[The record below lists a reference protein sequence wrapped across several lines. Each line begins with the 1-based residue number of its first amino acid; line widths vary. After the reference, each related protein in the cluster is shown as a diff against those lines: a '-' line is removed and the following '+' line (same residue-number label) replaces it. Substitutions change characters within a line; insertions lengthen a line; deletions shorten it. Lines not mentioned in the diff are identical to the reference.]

1 MAKDY
6 YSLETRIDSMIDEL
20 QGLCSQNGLSN
31 TASEEV
37 VVTSAFLYKFLN
49 DKFMFNLK
57 AFAEELGETT
67 EEVLW
72 NENLELDA
80 FYDAHPTD
88 VVFHME
94 DTIETLINQT
104 GKPDF
109 YRIFDDALERIS
121 NYPENDKFKVET
133 SGGEKQPLFTRITE
147 TVVDSRARNAF
158 AVSLFGIISEDK
170 FDFDEAFDGN
180 FDFYSTIFEYL
191 IKNYNVASGTYAE
204 YFTPQAISSII
215 ARILVGMSEVKDD
228 RLYEVLDCAAGSG
241 SLVLH
246 LANELGHGK
255 FGNRAR
261 VYTQDISAKSTRFLR
276 LNMMLNGLTESLDN
290 IVQGDS
296 MLYPSQYNVN
306 HDPSSGYKKFDY
318 VTINPP
324 FKLDFSTTR
333 NAIEN
338 NWANTDRFFA
348 GVPKIPNNKKDS
360 MAIYLLFIQ
369 HVLWSLKEDGR
380 AAIVCPTGFLTAK
393 SGIEMAIR
401 QKLIDNNW
409 LKGVISM
416 PSNIFANTGTNVSVL
431 FIDKTK
437 ADDDKVILVD
447 ASKLGEKRKE
457 GKNQRTVLRD
467 NEIEQIIETFNNRET
482 VDDFSVVVTND
493 DIKGKNYSFSAGQYF
508 EVKIEYV
515 DITAEEFEV
524 KMNEYKVS
532 LVEKFQ
538 RGHELEDGIMKQMGV
553 LEHAED

>member
-6 YSLETRIDSMIDEL
+6 YALETRIDSMIDEL

-57 AFAEELGETT
+57 SFAEELTETT
-67 EEVLW
+67 EEVLR
-72 NENLELDA
+72 NDNLELDA

-147 TVVDSRARNAF
+147 TVVDSKARNAF

-170 FDFDEAFDGN
+170 FDFDEAFEGN

-215 ARILVGMSEVKDD
+215 ARILVGMSKVKDD

-296 MLYPSQYNVN
+296 MLYPSQYNIN

-318 VTINPP
+318 ITINPP

-333 NAIEN
+333 NAIES
-338 NWANTDRFFA
+338 NWANTNRFFA
-348 GVPKIPNNKKDS
+348 GVPKIKDKEKDK
-360 MAIYLLFIQ
+360 MEIYLLFIQ
-369 HVLWSLKEDGR
+369 HVLWSLKDDGR
-380 AAIVCPTGFLTAK
+380 AAIVCPTGFLTSK
-393 SGIEMAIR
+393 ERSDKIGFAIR
-401 QKLIDNNW
+401 KELVDNNW

-437 ADDDKVILVD
+437 TADDDKVILVD

-467 NEIEQIIETFNNRET
+467 HEIEQIINTFNNHEA
-482 VDDFSVVVTND
+482 VDDFSVIVTNEQM
-493 DIKGKNYSFSAGQYF
+493 KEKNYSFSAGQYF

-515 DITAEEFEV
+515 DITAEEF
-524 KMNEYKVS
+524 K
-532 LVEKFQ
+532 
-538 RGHELEDGIMKQMGV
+538 
-553 LEHAED
+553 A